1 MLTVRKA
8 RLTDVPALLALINDY
23 AARGVM
29 LPRTEFELCENLRD
43 FVVAVETEEGP
54 NGPEERLAGCGAL
67 HFYTMQTAE
76 VRSLAVA
83 ERRKTSGVGKKIVQ
97 ALVEEAREAKLDI
110 VFAFTYVVGFF
121 EKCGFLVV
129 DRGTLPLKAWK
140 DCVRCPK
147 FSCCDEVPVVY
158 FLSPEAIAST
168 RRVTDVPET
177 NLLVSIQPLDPNWSD
192 SSDEPILMPKPAEGR
207 GFQQR

>member
-8 RLTDVPALLALINDY
+8 KLTDVPALLALINDY

-43 FVVAVETEEGP
+43 FTVAMESLDG
-54 NGPEERLAGCGAL
+54 EERLAGCGAL
-67 HFYTMQTAE
+67 HFYTTQTAE

-83 ERRKTSGVGKKIVQ
+83 EVRKARGVGKKIVQ
-97 ALVEEAREAKLDI
+97 ALIDEAREFKLDI
-110 VFAFTYVVGFF
+110 VFAFTYVVEFF

-129 DRGTLPLKAWK
+129 ERGSLPLKAWK

-147 FSCCDEVPVVY
+147 FSCCDEIAVVY
-158 FLSPEAIAST
+158 
-168 RRVTDVPET
+168 
-177 NLLVSIQPLDPNWSD
+177 LL
-192 SSDEPILMPKPAEGR
+192 SDEALAHTQRMPNLIEIMPLNAGWEQSNEEVIQRPVPAQ

>member
-1 MLTVRKA
+1 MLKVRKA
-8 RLTDVPALLALINDY
+8 RLTDVPALLGLINDY
-23 AARGVM
+23 AARGIM

-43 FVVAVETEEGP
+43 FTVAVEVGD
-54 NGPEERLAGCGAL
+54 GEERLAGCGAL
-67 HFYTMQTAE
+67 HFYTTQTAE

-83 ERRKTSGVGKKIVQ
+83 ESRKTAGVGKKIVE
-97 ALVEEAREAKLDI
+97 ALLEEGREYKLDL

-147 FSCCDEVPVVY
+147 FSCCDEIAMV
-158 FLSPEAIAST
+158 FLLSPEAEAHTQRNVALVEITPLHPAWSLS
-168 RRVTDVPET
+168 PE
-177 NLLVSIQPLDPNWSD
+177 
-192 SSDEPILMPKPAEGR
+192 EPIRMPTLATGK

>member
-1 MLTVRKA
+1 MLTIRKA

-23 AARGVM
+23 AGRGVM

-43 FVVAVETEEGP
+43 FTVAIETGGP
-54 NGPEERLAGCGAL
+54 AGGEERIAGCGAL
-67 HFYTMQTAE
+67 HFYTTQTAE

-83 ERRKTSGVGKKIVQ
+83 ERQKTAGVGKKIVE
-97 ALVEEAREAKLDI
+97 ALIEEARTFKLDI

-147 FSCCDEVPVVY
+147 FSCCDETAVVY
-158 FLSPEAIAST
+158 LLSPDAPTCRI
-168 RRVTDVPET
+168 
-177 NLLVSIQPLDPNWSD
+177 
-192 SSDEPILMPKPAEGR
+192 
-207 GFQQR
+207 

>member
-29 LPRTEFELCENLRD
+29 LQRTEFELCENLRD
-43 FVVAVETEEGP
+43 FTVAIESEDGE
-54 NGPEERLAGCGAL
+54 EERIAGCGAL
-67 HFYTMQTAE
+67 HFYTTQTAE

-83 ERRKTSGVGKKIVQ
+83 ERRKTAGVGKKIVA
-97 ALVEEAREAKLDI
+97 ALIEEARDFKLDI

-129 DRGTLPLKAWK
+129 DRGTLPLKAWN

-147 FSCCDEVPVVY
+147 FSCCDEIAVVY
-158 FLSPEAIAST
+158 LLSPEAVAHT
-168 RRVTDVPET
+168 QRTDVKLGDL
-177 NLLVSIQPLDPNWSD
+177 NLVEIKPLNANWSL
-192 SSDEPILMPKPAEGR
+192 SPEEPILMPMPAAGR